1 MFFYTISNNSYYLPN
16 KYLLNIGL
24 TRRMFEI
31 VRQLPITINETNK
44 DNTISKRKLGRY
56 KDKKL
61 PIEGKT
67 GSSIKWIK

>member
-1 MFFYTISNNSYYLPN
+1 
-16 KYLLNIGL
+16 
-24 TRRMFEI
+24 MFEI
-31 VRQLPITINETNK
+31 IRHPPITINETNK
-44 DNTISKRKLGRY
+44 DNTISNGKLGRY

>member
-1 MFFYTISNNSYYLPN
+1 M
-16 KYLLNIGL
+16 LNIGL

-31 VRQLPITINETNK
+31 IRHPPITINETNK
-44 DNTISKRKLGRY
+44 DNTISNRKLGRY